1 MVSLTKKGVFS
12 LLALLILLSLVV
24 SACQP
29 SPAAPAAPV
38 ASPTP
43 LPMPATPVPTKEAA
57 APTEAP
63 APTEAVAEEAAGGY
77 VNAFGV
83 TLPPD
88 AAPPEQQYLRVM
100 VSSGQSIR
108 TLDFVAAVYARPNP
122 PWQTFSTPLIQP
134 DKNFELLKQNPN
146 HPSLHFKRIGRFWSV
161 RVGLKYRALAVEGN
175 AGLVWFWI
183 GPHGAYDNLIK
194 D

>member
-1 MVSLTKKGVFS
+1 MKHYTHPKFWQYYNRLPAEVRN
-12 LLALLILLSLVV
+12 LA
-24 SACQP
+24 
-29 SPAAPAAPV
+29 
-38 ASPTP
+38 
-43 LPMPATPVPTKEAA
+43 
-57 APTEAP
+57 
-63 APTEAVAEEAAGGY
+63 
-77 VNAFGV
+77 
-83 TLPPD
+83 
-88 AAPPEQQYLRVM
+88 
-100 VSSGQSIR
+100 
-108 TLDFVAAVYARPNP
+108 
-122 PWQTFSTPLIQP
+122 